1 MHRSRLVC
9 FPKPFHS
16 CCQQNST
23 EPAFNAATEGWT
35 TEDKKNFIE
44 WSYIQG
50 KAEQEERIRQEQAQP
65 AMTMPQYINALKN
78 VNFSDEYSVGEFLL
92 FTQHLDWR
100 PDPQPIVL
108 GTENCHQYQLI
119 SCLSEWEV
127 SSDIAKDA
135 KESEAAE
142 IRSTLVNTKS
152 PVQYIVTLGYL
163 QCVAT
168 HTYRTRPNWSPKPIN
183 TPFIIVLNIV
193 DKSLWM
199 VLGKHRRDTGFT
211 EEDVPIP
218 ANANGWDFLPE
229 PANGR
234 PSFDVMQIC
243 RWKDFIALDQT
254 SAKTRRFFS
263 KEALA
268 TAVRVVP
275 ELWAVAELDVKKA
288 LENK

>member
-1 MHRSRLVC
+1 L
-9 FPKPFHS
+9 
-16 CCQQNST
+16 T
-23 EPAFNAATEGWT
+23 TEG
-35 TEDKKNFIE
+35 KKNFIE
-44 WSYIQG
+44 WCNTQG
-50 KAEQEERIRQEQAQP
+50 KVEQEERIRQKQAQP
-65 AMTMPQYINALKN
+65 AITMPQYISALKN

-92 FTQHLDWR
+92 FTQHLNWR

-119 SCLSEWEV
+119 SCQSEWEV
-127 SSDIAKDA
+127 SSDVAKDA

-152 PVQYIVTLGYL
+152 PVQYVVTLGYL

-168 HTYRTRPNWSPKPIN
+168 HTYRTRSNWFSKPIN

-199 VLGKHRRDTGFT
+199 VLGKHRRDGDFT
-211 EEDVPIP
+211 EEDEPIP
-218 ANANGWDFLPE
+218 ANASSWDFLPE

-234 PSFDVMQIC
+234 PSFDVMQILT
-243 RWKDFIALDQT
+243 WKDFIALDQT
-254 SAKTRRFFS
+254 SAKTRHFFS

-268 TAVRVVP
+268 TAERVVP
-275 ELWAVAELDVKKA
+275 ELWAVTELDVKKA